1 MINELIFAIIFSFIF
16 NILLFILIPFQSKT
30 IISLITSLIIFYIVF
45 KNSDELTNYQNGFT
59 TIMILILI
67 IMALYKF
74 IEYLIIYGLN
84 STYSLAL
91 ILFGGLGIFI
101 LINFYFLITNLVFKD

>member
-1 MINELIFAIIFSFIF
+1 MIHELIFAIIFSFIF
-16 NILLFILIPFQSKT
+16 NALLFILIPFESKS

-45 KNSDELTNYQNGFT
+45 KNSEELTKYQFNFT
-59 TIMILILI
+59 TLMIIIMIS
-67 IMALYKF
+67 MGFYKF
-74 IEYLIIYGLN
+74 IESIIIYGVT

-101 LINFYFLITNLVFKD
+101 LINLYLFVKHFN